1 MATKFNEKLI
11 KNAIED
17 KFTEICAKILPVEG
31 YGVYDLRYLSGSST
45 LRVFITKGDFV
56 KGIDIN
62 DCVKVDKLLSP
73 IIDEESWVPDNFVLE
88 VSSPGLYRDIRFSEQ
103 LKYSVGELIK
113 IKFNSL
119 IDDNKLK
126 NKNYVGI
133 LVNFD
138 ESELTVKS
146 DENGEQFNIKYEM
159 VKSVNAEL
167 KI

>member
-1 MATKFNEKLI
+1 M
-11 KNAIED
+11 
-17 KFTEICAKILPVEG
+17 
-31 YGVYDLRYLSGSST
+31 
-45 LRVFITKGDFV
+45 
-56 KGIDIN
+56 
-62 DCVKVDKLLSP
+62 
-73 IIDEESWVPDNFVLE
+73 
-88 VSSPGLYRDIRFSEQ
+88 SSPGLYRDIRFSEQ